1 MSEKEGERPETEVV
15 AKAKRRQYSAGYKL
29 KLLQEIEGCQG
40 KGDIGA
46 ILRREGV
53 YSSMLKKW
61 KEQRENGSL
70 EGLAGQK
77 RGPKVEPLA
86 EELASAKRE
95 NERLRERLARAELI
109 IDVQKK
115 VSQLLGLPV
124 DESQPRLAQ

>member
-1 MSEKEGERPETEVV
+1 MTEKQGERPETEVV

-29 KLLQEIEGCQG
+29 KLLQEIEGCER

-77 RGPKVEPLA
+77 RGPKVAPLA

-115 VSQLLGLPV
+115 VSQLLGLP
-124 DESQPRLAQ
+124 SQPGLAQ